1 MISFFLFIHC
11 FFCVIILIYEIVT
24 VFISI
29 YLITSSMEN
38 SNKKP
43 AQPITEIIIQ
53 IELYS
58 PSRNILN
65 VYFQYE

>member
-1 MISFFLFIHC
+1 
-11 FFCVIILIYEIVT
+11 
-24 VFISI
+24 
-29 YLITSSMEN
+29 MEN